1 MDDTENKYGFKFK
14 RSLKPEERV
23 RLEKLL
29 NYSEA
34 DIEAIKKITSVYILW
49 GLKPITEE
57 ELRRYWTIEGMD
69 QQAKDSYLPECLIYY
84 IKVVDGRVQFHK
96 TATSLDIER
105 YV

>member
-1 MDDTENKYGFKFK
+1 MDDTEYKYGFKFK
-14 RSLKPEERV
+14 RSLKPEERA

-34 DIEAIKKITSVYILW
+34 DIEAIKKVTSVYILW
-49 GLKPITEE
+49 VLKPITEE

-69 QQAKDSYLPECLIYY
+69 ASLPECLIYY
-84 IKVVDGRVQFHK
+84 LKVVDGKVQCHK

-105 YV
+105 YA